1 MGGRAVKTHPIEY
14 FTLANG
20 LRIVCEQVAG
30 AAVDYFGVTINA
42 GSRDE
47 APDRHG
53 LAHFVEHT
61 IFKGTTRRRACHII
75 NRMEAVGGEL
85 NAFTS
90 KEETTVYS
98 VFPRGNAARAVELI
112 ADLITNSVF
121 PEKELAKEREVVCE
135 EIDSYLDTPS
145 EAVFD
150 DFENLF
156 FRDSQLGHNILGD
169 AASLTRFTPEVCR
182 NYITSSYTPD
192 RMVAFYRGAL
202 SPLRLRAL
210 CERHLSHLSS
220 SPSTLHRIEPP
231 VVAPFVERRETDTH
245 QAHTVMGTRVPGLFS
260 PDRHVYGLLT
270 NILGGPGMNSRL
282 NVELRE
288 KRGLV
293 YTTDATLTLMSDCG
307 LLAIYFGCDPAD
319 TSSCEELVREQ
330 LHLLATRPLTP
341 RQLAAAK
348 QQYLG
353 QLTVASDNREQ
364 MALSAARATLYFGS
378 VTSRAETTARI
389 SAITAP
395 QLLQAAAT
403 LPTPSLLTLR

>member
-1 MGGRAVKTHPIEY
+1 MGGRGVNHTVTNY
-14 FTLANG
+14 FTLPNG
-20 LRIVCEQVAG
+20 LRIVCQQVRG
-30 AAVDYFGVTINA
+30 AVDYFGVTVNA

-61 IFKGTTRRRACHII
+61 IFKGTLRRRACHII

-121 PEKELAKEREVVCE
+121 PEKELLKEREVVRE

-156 FRDSQLGHNILGD
+156 FAHSQLGHNILGD
-169 AASLTRFTPEVCR
+169 SASLDRFTPEVCR
-182 NYITSSYTPD
+182 NYILSSYTPD
-192 RMVAFYRGAL
+192 RMVAFYRGSL
-202 SPLRLRAL
+202 SPARILAL
-210 CERHLSHLSS
+210 CERHLSHLSA
-220 SPSTLHRIEPP
+220 SPSTLHRTVPP
-231 VVAPFVERRETDTH
+231 VSAPFAERREMDTH
-245 QAHTVMGTRVPGLFS
+245 QAHTVMGLRVPGLFS
-260 PDRHVYGLLT
+260 PERHIYGLLT

-293 YTTDATLTLMSDCG
+293 YTADATLTLMTDCG
-307 LLAIYFGCDPAD
+307 LLAVYFGCDPSD
-319 TSSCEELVREQ
+319 TIRCEELVNEQ
-330 LHLLATRPLTP
+330 LHLLATRVLTP
-341 RQLAAAK
+341 RQLSAAK

-364 MALSAARATLYFGS
+364 MTLSAARSTLYFGA
-378 VTSRAETTARI
+378 VPTPAETASRI
-389 SAITAP
+389 SSITSS
-395 QLLQAAAT
+395 QLLSAAAS
-403 LPTPSLLTLR
+403 LGTPSRLTLG